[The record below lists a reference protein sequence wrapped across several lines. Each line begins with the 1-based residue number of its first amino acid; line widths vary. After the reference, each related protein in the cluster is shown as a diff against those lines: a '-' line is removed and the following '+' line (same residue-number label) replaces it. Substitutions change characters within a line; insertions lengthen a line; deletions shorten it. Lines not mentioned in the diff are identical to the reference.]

1 MQTGRWAAGN
11 EMDDYS
17 SFLFARPSFSEG
29 VGRVLDFGNTLTEY
43 NSSLDVEQADRIALL
58 SDWRSVGSDIA
69 DALRQRITDARR
81 GEKEEEKEPA

>member
-1 MQTGRWAAGN
+1 MN
-11 EMDDYS
+11 DYT

-43 NSSLDVEQADRIALL
+43 NSSIDGEQADRIALS

-69 DALRQRITDARR
+69 DTLRQRITDARR
-81 GEKEEEKEPA
+81 VEEKEEKEPA